1 MGAQARAGEVS
12 GAKQAK
18 PRQEPV
24 TIEELSAEDFNVQA
38 LVARLAGPLLD
49 QKQRPAPGGGGG
61 AKAPLAEARQ
71 LLDQLER

>member
-1 MGAQARAGEVS
+1 MS

-38 LVARLAGPLLD
+38 LVARLAGPLLE
-49 QKQRPAPGGGGG
+49 QKQRPGGGGGGGAAG